1 MKDIKITK
9 SVINERQ
16 ELQISLLIKKWDY
29 SKEEYHLLCN
39 SKIDGGTL
47 DFEITGLVQGN
58 ETKERKSKLAEL
70 YLEMSQYA
78 NARQESI
85 DVITQELYKRH
96 KNIES
101 RKELSDSELDSELEF
116 YKREKFNF

>member
-1 MKDIKITK
+1 MYDCKITK

-16 ELQISLLIKKWDY
+16 ELQVSLLIKKWDY
-29 SKEEYHLLCN
+29 RKEEYHLLCN

-58 ETKERKSKLAEL
+58 ESKERKSKLAEL

-85 DVITQELYKRH
+85 DVISEELYK
-96 KNIES
+96 KYNIES

>member
-16 ELQISLLIKKWDY
+16 ELQVSLLIKKWDY

-85 DVITQELYKRH
+85 DVITQELYQRH

>member
-1 MKDIKITK
+1 MKDCKITK

-16 ELQISLLIKKWDY
+16 ELQVSLLIKKWDY

-39 SKIDGGTL
+39 SKIDGSTL

-70 YLEMSQYA
+70 YLEMNQYA
-78 NARQESI
+78 NSRQESI
-85 DVITQELYKRH
+85 DVITQELYQRH
-96 KNIES
+96 NNIES